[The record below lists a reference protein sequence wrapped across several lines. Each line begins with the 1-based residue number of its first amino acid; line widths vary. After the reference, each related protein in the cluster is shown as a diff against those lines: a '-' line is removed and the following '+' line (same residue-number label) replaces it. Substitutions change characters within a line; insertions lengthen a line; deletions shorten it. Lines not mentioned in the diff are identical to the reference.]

1 MKKLLIML
9 FALAIFLPLAASGL
23 AQTGDAAKG
32 QATETQAKKKKKHH
46 KKKPKLPPVVKG
58 NSSMQGVTQA

>member
-1 MKKLLIML
+1 MKKLLSLL
-9 FALAIFLPLAASGL
+9 FALAIFFPLATRVL

-46 KKKPKLPPVVKG
+46 KKKPKLPPVVEG
-58 NSSMQGVTQA
+58 NSSMPCVTQA